1 MLSSCIVYILSDI
14 VQIFQGFYLLG
25 SQGSC
30 INQSQTCQPGVKKVK
45 YPLVVR
51 RINTPVGPG
60 ACELLNCSNSSCSEV
75 TVGKELFDGCF
86 RVRLLLW
93 VTESDWDIEG
103 S

>member
-1 MLSSCIVYILSDI
+1 MLSGCIVHILSDI
-14 VQIFQGFYLLG
+14 IQIFQGFYLLS

-30 INQSQTCQPGVKKVK
+30 INQSQTCQPGIKKVK

-51 RINTPVGPG
+51 RIDTPVGSR
-60 ACELLNCSNSSCSEV
+60 ACKLLNCSNGSCSEV
-75 TVGKELFDGCF
+75 SAGKELFDGCF

-93 VTESDWDIEG
+93 VTESDRDIKG